1 MAIKPIPVAL
11 VDNDVWSTCQL
22 RIMLTNHDAPLSVL
36 WVADSGEAGVAKL
49 EKSDK
54 VPRVMLVDLMM
65 EDMPGSD
72 FAALVH
78 ERHPKMGVVGVTSFS
93 VDASEPWRSNMDVIV
108 HKERS
113 CVELVHAVGKVAKRK
128 DVAEWEDRFEHPG
141 LTQLEIDIV
150 EQYSQGKKTQAIAKN
165 FNITKNTVKS
175 HMHSVYKKLDVSD
188 RTQAVLI
195 CRREGLI

>member
-128 DVAEWEDRFEHPG
+128 DVGSPNSKSTSSSNTRKAKKRRRSPRTSTSRRTPSRATCTASTRNSTSPTEPR
-141 LTQLEIDIV
+141 
-150 EQYSQGKKTQAIAKN
+150 QYSYADAK
-165 FNITKNTVKS
+165 
-175 HMHSVYKKLDVSD
+175 
-188 RTQAVLI
+188 A
-195 CRREGLI
+195 